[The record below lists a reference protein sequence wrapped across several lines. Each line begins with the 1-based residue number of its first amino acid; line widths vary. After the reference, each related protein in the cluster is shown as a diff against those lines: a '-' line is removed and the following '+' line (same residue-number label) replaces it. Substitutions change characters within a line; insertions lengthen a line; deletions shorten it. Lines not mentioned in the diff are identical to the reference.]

1 VSDDRARSFPQR
13 VEALSASQRRALADA
28 LAAAGDMGTSE
39 RLVGFLALDRT
50 NDGSPAP
57 TDEALRAFL
66 GERLPDYMI
75 PSRFV
80 LVDRLPRTAA
90 GKLDRRALGRVEGT
104 DLANDAGVRRSV
116 APRNAVEAKLV
127 AIWKDVLKVSDVGV
141 EDDFFEIGGDSLLSI
156 RVIARAGREGIRISP
171 ERFFERP
178 TIAHMAASAG
188 AAGGPRSTVTSVRTP
203 LDGSLGEAPLTPIQH
218 WFLDAIPRH
227 RDWWN
232 QSYLLDL
239 GHPLD
244 AVQIEAVVREL
255 VTHHAA
261 LRLRL
266 VHRDGTWRQD
276 FPPPNGSGCR
286 VVDLGDVPEA
296 DRETRV
302 AEECEREQASLRLER
317 GRLFRC
323 VAFLAR
329 AGWRRLFLVGHHVV
343 LDNVSWSVILDDLA
357 TLVTQS
363 ARGESL
369 RLSEPTAPARAWALA
384 LAELAATPHVASAA
398 VHWLAMPADDGS
410 LPPNVIREG
419 MGDAASEL
427 AGCND
432 DADRLTVVLDAED
445 TRLLMHEMPRRMDAS
460 PQAVL
465 LAALLLAWREWTGRD
480 SLRLDLEGHGR
491 DTLGTS
497 LDVARTVGWF
507 TTVFPVH
514 LAVPHEP
521 GNGNTPSHQA
531 LVHAARSVLESLP
544 MRGAAHG
551 LARWLAPDES
561 LRAALAAHPRPALLF
576 NLLGTHDL
584 SLPPASGL
592 RVTDEPHG
600 RPRSPD
606 GPRAYVIELN
616 ARVESGSLIVAIE
629 YSRQAL
635 TAESMA
641 CFTAALRG
649 ALQAVAH
656 GSSTPSAFPGVD
668 ASSLAIVA
676 ELLAELDDA

>member
-1 VSDDRARSFPQR
+1 
-13 VEALSASQRRALADA
+13 
-28 LAAAGDMGTSE
+28 
-39 RLVGFLALDRT
+39 
-50 NDGSPAP
+50 
-57 TDEALRAFL
+57 
-66 GERLPDYMI
+66 MI

-80 LVDRLPRTAA
+80 VVDRLPRTAA
-90 GKLDRRALGRVEGT
+90 GKLDRRALARVDGT
-104 DLANDAGVRRSV
+104 DLTNDGGVRRPV
-116 APRNAVEAKLV
+116 APRNVVEAKLV
-127 AIWKDVLKVSDVGV
+127 AIWKEVLKVSDVGV

-171 ERFFERP
+171 ERFFEHP
-178 TIAHMAASAG
+178 TIAHMASSAS
-188 AAGGPRSTVTSVRTP
+188 GGDGSRPAVSSVRASM
-203 LDGSLGEAPLTPIQH
+203 DASVGDAPLTPIQH

-227 RDWWN
+227 RHWWN
-232 QSYLLDL
+232 QSYLLEL
-239 GHPLD
+239 GHRLD
-244 AVQIEAVVREL
+244 AAQIGAIVREL

-266 VHRDGTWRQD
+266 VQRDGVWRQD
-276 FPPPNGSGCR
+276 FPPPNGTPCR

-296 DRETRV
+296 ERETRV
-302 AEECEREQASLRLER
+302 AAECEREQASLRLDE

-323 VAFLAR
+323 LAFIGR
-329 AGWRRLFLVGHHVV
+329 ASWRRLLLVGHHVV
-343 LDNVSWSVILDDLA
+343 LDNVSWSIILDDLA

-363 ARGESL
+363 ARGEPL

-384 LAELAATPHVASAA
+384 LAEIAATPDVASRAA
-398 VHWLAMPADDGS
+398 HWLTMPADDASVPPDTMGEAS
-410 LPPNVIREG
+410 IDTVTELP
-419 MGDAASEL
+419 
-427 AGCND
+427 GCNA
-432 DADRLTVVLDAED
+432 DAEVLTLVLDEED
-445 TRLLMHEMPRRMDAS
+445 TRRVIHEAPRRRGAS

-507 TTVFPVH
+507 TTVFPAH

-521 GNGNTPSHQA
+521 GNGDAPPHETLLHAVQSA
-531 LVHAARSVLESLP
+531 LDALP
-544 MRGAAHG
+544 LRGAAHG

-561 LRAALAAHPRPALLF
+561 LRNALAAQPRPAVLF

-584 SLPPASGL
+584 SLPPASRL
-592 RVTDEPHG
+592 RVTGDPQG
-600 RPRSPD
+600 RTRSPH
-606 GPRAYVIELN
+606 GPRAYVIEIN
-616 ARVESGSLIVAIE
+616 ARVERGALIVAIE

-635 TAESMA
+635 SAGSMA
-641 CFTAALRG
+641 RFAVALRG
-649 ALQAVAH
+649 ALQAMGRGA
-656 GSSTPSAFPGVD
+656 STPAALPGVD